1 MRPKVSVVLTTYNRE
16 SVLAS
21 TVEGIL
27 GQTYEDFELII
38 SDDCSSD
45 STQDICRKYQK
56 CDRRIRYQR
65 NERNLRMP
73 GNLNAGIRVATGEY
87 IANMHDGDIYDTTL
101 LHKWVSALEACP
113 NAGFVFNAYRALDAD
128 GKERKIYREPL
139 PPCSPGSVVLE
150 EVFFKRW
157 RFDSPVWG
165 TVMAR
170 RSAYQKVG
178 LFDERFGFCSDVDMW
193 MRIAEWFHVAYIN
206 EPLISL
212 PSRETLPRKIAV
224 EGRDLRR
231 AAERMFWEARMRH
244 YAGEPLQKG
253 LALATHLIHIAGNRL
268 FFLALHLRPRLLW
281 RW

>member
-1 MRPKVSVVLTTYNRE
+1 MRPKVSVVLTAYNRD

-21 TVEGIL
+21 TIEGIL

-45 STQDICRKYQK
+45 NTQDICRKYQE

-87 IANMHDGDIYDTTL
+87 IANVHDGDIYHTTL
-101 LHKWVSALEACP
+101 LHQWVRALDACP
-113 NAGFVFNAYRALDAD
+113 KAGFVFNAYRALDAD
-128 GKERKIYREPL
+128 GNERKIYREPL

-150 EVFFKRW
+150 EIFFKRW

-178 LFDERFGFCSDVDMW
+178 LFEERFGFCSDVDMW
-193 MRIAEWFHVAYIN
+193 MRIAECFHVAYVN

-212 PSRETLPRKIAV
+212 PSPETLPRKIALMD
-224 EGRDLRR
+224 RDLQR
-231 AAERMFWEARMRH
+231 ATARMFWEARMRH
-244 YAGEPLQKG
+244 YAGRPLQKG
-253 LALATHLIHIAGNRL
+253 LALGTHLIHVAGNRL
-268 FFLALHLRPRLLW
+268 IFLTLQLRRRLL
-281 RW
+281 RRR

>member
-1 MRPKVSVVLTTYNRE
+1 MKRAG
-16 SVLAS
+16 LARS
-21 TVEGIL
+21 FRLAGATD
-27 GQTYEDFELII
+27 QRFENW
-38 SDDCSSD
+38 
-45 STQDICRKYQK
+45 
-56 CDRRIRYQR
+56 
-65 NERNLRMP
+65 NERRALARPYFLRSTTR
-73 GNLNAGIRVATGEY
+73 GSRVRKPPRLS
-87 IANMHDGDIYDTTL
+87 TL
-101 LHKWVSALEACP
+101 RRSGSKWVSALEACP

-150 EVFFKRW
+150 EMFFKRW

-170 RSAYQKVG
+170 RSAYEKVG

-193 MRIAEWFHVAYIN
+193 MRIAECFHVAYIN

-244 YAGEPLQKG
+244 YAGKPLQKG
-253 LALATHLIHIAGNRL
+253 LALATHLIHVAGNRL
-268 FFLALHLRPRLLW
+268 FFLAINVRRRLL
-281 RW
+281 RRR